1 MTDALRTTSQGCL
14 DTLRAIGLS
23 GMDGEGNAQ
32 GLRPLEQ
39 IRKVGGGVECLGTR
53 QVDSRY
59 LIAQVFAR

>member
-1 MTDALRTTSQGCL
+1 MPNALRATGQSRLDALG
-14 DTLRAIGLS
+14 AVGLS

-39 IRKVGGGVECLGTR
+39 VGEIGRWIERLSTR
-53 QVDSRY
+53 QVDGRY